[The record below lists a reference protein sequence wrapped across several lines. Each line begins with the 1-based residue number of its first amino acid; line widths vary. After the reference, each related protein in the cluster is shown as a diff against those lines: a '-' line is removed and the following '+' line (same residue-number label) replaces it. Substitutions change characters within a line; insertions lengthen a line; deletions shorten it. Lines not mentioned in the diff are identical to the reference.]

1 MRQSW
6 QGCTDSGDTEV
17 VCEHVTEQQCH
28 ASFATRYSKEQCST
42 VKYSAVQCHTRYH
55 PESQK
60 KCEDEYQKDCRI
72 EFSLVAE
79 NVTEEVCEDPLVVE
93 DCGEDDIS
101 NSILDGDDEDYVC
114 HIEYETVCVREKE
127 QIEVN
132 ALNLFS
138 EIQCSEVQV
147 TDDKA
152 ECEEVE
158 EEVCHEEPSNYST
171 ARTCYT
177 VPRQVTH
184 RIM

>member
-28 ASFATRYSKEQCST
+28 TSFATRYSKEQCST
-42 VKYSAVQCHTRYH
+42 VKCSAVQCHTRYN
-55 PESQK
+55 PESQR

-101 NSILDGDDEDYVC
+101 NSILDGDDEDLEC
-114 HIEYETVCVREKE
+114 HIEYETECVREKE

-158 EEVCHEEPSNYST
+158 EEVCQEEPSNYST

-184 RIM
+184 RMI